1 VARNAAISITA
12 MKLEPQGDTLRIT
25 DIAELGAANSNVVR
39 DQARAALAPG
49 LINIEVDLS
58 QTSFLDSCGLGALI
72 ALHKTAC
79 DRGGKVSLLR
89 PQSAVERVLELTRL
103 HRVFKIVKG

>member
-1 VARNAAISITA
+1 
-12 MKLEPQGDTLRIT
+12 MKLESQGNTLRI
-25 DIAELGAANSNVVR
+25 IELPELGAANSNDVR
-39 DQARAALAPG
+39 DRARAALTPA

-79 DRGGKVSLLR
+79 DRGGNVRLLH
-89 PQSAVERVLELTRL
+89 PQSPVERVLELTRL
-103 HRVFKIVKG
+103 HRVFQIVKG